1 MSSNLAS
8 SSSKTKCSTPVR
20 AIAIN
25 SKPAIRITDSC
36 KPPNFDGN
44 AKQMAPATRHTPSQ
58 TSTLYPGE
66 ILDLP
71 HLVQGSVS
79 SLKAYHISASM
90 ELAKLTLDK
99 SEEIKFVAKFVKGIQ
114 NASKRSLLIKQLEK
128 TNPSFTEF
136 GEQQILCEW
145 SDVAEALIS
154 SGLVEQEEAVGAPP
168 ARKKRRVLIPPEMIK
183 DGMMR

>member
-1 MSSNLAS
+1 
-8 SSSKTKCSTPVR
+8 
-20 AIAIN
+20 
-25 SKPAIRITDSC
+25 
-36 KPPNFDGN
+36 
-44 AKQMAPATRHTPSQ
+44 
-58 TSTLYPGE
+58 
-66 ILDLP
+66 
-71 HLVQGSVS
+71 
-79 SLKAYHISASM
+79 M

-114 NASKRSLLIKQLEK
+114 NDSKRSLLIKQLEK
-128 TNPSFTEF
+128 TNPSFTES

-183 DGMMR
+183 DGMMRQSS